1 MPQVFKVGSYLVYFW
16 INEGKPLEPIH
27 VHISLGV
34 PSENGTKVW
43 LTRAGGTLLANN
55 DSRIPA
61 RRLRIIMEIIE
72 ARHEEIEQLWFRKFG
87 VISYYC

>member
-27 VHISLGV
+27 VHISLGI

-43 LTRAGGTLLANN
+43 LTRAGGILLADN
-55 DSRIPA
+55 DSRIPS
-61 RRLRIIMEIIE
+61 RRLRIIMENIE
-72 ARHEEIEQLWFRKFG
+72 AEIDTFACCKAWKCKGRLL
-87 VISYYC
+87 

>member
-43 LTRAGGTLLANN
+43 LTGAGGTLLANN

-72 ARHEEIEQLWFRKFG
+72 ARHEEIERLWFKKFG
-87 VISYYC
+87 VVSYYC